1 MILNILRSFL
11 LLVSFR
17 YIRSASL
24 AVESLENENGENFGM
39 MSGILETPGK
49 EPVLLNESFDPTHN
63 KFTIPATNSTIKSK
77 ITENSND
84 TDPMELI
91 SVKSNLTNQVYNIFV
106 QKMIII
112 SELIDKV
119 CGMKN
124 GPSQYSES
132 ESESDF
138 SYESDNNE
146 NLIWP
151 FDILKEY
158 EISESE
164 PIVVKPSSTA
174 AIQEEI
180 KTFVTVSDPEEI

>member
-1 MILNILRSFL
+1 MQSI
-11 LLVSFR
+11 
-17 YIRSASL
+17 YDRSASL

-132 ESESDF
+132 GSESDF
-138 SYESDNNE
+138 SNESDNNE
-146 NLIWP
+146 TLIWP

>member
-39 MSGILETPGK
+39 MSAILETPGK